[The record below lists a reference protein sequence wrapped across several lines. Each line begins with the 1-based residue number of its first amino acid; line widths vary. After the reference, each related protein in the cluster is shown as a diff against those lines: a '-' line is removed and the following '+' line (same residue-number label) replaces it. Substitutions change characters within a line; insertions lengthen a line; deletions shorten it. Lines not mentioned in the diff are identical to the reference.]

1 MDAGV
6 VTGRA
11 APGELGVAAGDGDG
25 AAALDLG
32 DLPGDLSDGAGG
44 GGDHYRLAFAGGAG
58 VEQREIGGEA
68 RHAVPAQRALDRRL
82 IRIEAA
88 RALGAEDGVFLPAE
102 GAAPDS
108 RAGGERRGGRT
119 GETHTRTNGREGT

>member
-68 RHAVPAQRALDRRL
+68 RHAVPAQRALRSEEHTSEL
-82 IRIEAA
+82 QSLMRISYA
-88 RALGAEDGVFLPAE
+88 VFCLNKKKTYK
-102 GAAPDS
+102 S
-108 RAGGERRGGRT
+108 T
-119 GETHTRTNGREGT
+119 S